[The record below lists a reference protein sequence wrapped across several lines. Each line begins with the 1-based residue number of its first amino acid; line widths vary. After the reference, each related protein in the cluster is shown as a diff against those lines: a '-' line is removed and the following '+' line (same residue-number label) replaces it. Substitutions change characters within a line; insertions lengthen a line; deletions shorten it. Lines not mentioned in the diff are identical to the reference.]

1 MAEDPADV
9 APHHHPILVVDP
21 DAGRGAA
28 FAKTFAETFSVVVC
42 SDPEEAARRLAAED
56 FAVLVVAD
64 DLGSASGVDFL
75 ARSIAVEPDVRRFL
89 LADGSDP
96 KAVLDAMHRARI
108 DQYVPR
114 PFDEIALRIALQ
126 RAIEQRATILQ
137 ARAQLARLRAQNVA
151 LGHQVRER
159 SREAGQAAD
168 RERKLTVS
176 DGATG
181 LHNHRFFLERWRGE
195 VRRCRRYG
203 QTVSL
208 IHLELDGLPRGS
220 SVAPGEADH
229 LLRAVAILLR
239 SSVRDVDLVAR
250 FSASEFA
257 IVLPET
263 PKGNG
268 ALLAG
273 RLGAAIRERG
283 LERPDGSP
291 VTVSVGVGAFPED
304 GSTSSN
310 VLAAT
315 RSAMKRARMRG
326 GDQLF
331 IVDAND
337 ETSLAAQLESMPG
350 RDGISFM
357 ALSGEFEP
365 VDPDSPRK

>member
-1 MAEDPADV
+1 VSEDPVDG

-21 DAGRGAA
+21 DESRARA
-28 FAKTFAETFSVVVC
+28 FTDAFAETFSIVAC
-42 SDPEEAARRLAAED
+42 TDPDEAMRRLGEED
-56 FAVLVVAD
+56 FAVLVAAD
-64 DLGSASGVDFL
+64 DLGGVSGVDFL
-75 ARSIAVEPDVRRFL
+75 ARSIEVEPDVRRFL
-89 LADGSDP
+89 IADAADP
-96 KAVLDAMHRARI
+96 KVVIDALHRARI
-108 DQYVPR
+108 DHYVPR
-114 PFDEIALRIALQ
+114 PWDEIALRIALQ
-126 RAIEQRATILQ
+126 RAIEQRAALLQ
-137 ARAQLARLRAQNVA
+137 TRAQMARLRAQNAA
-151 LGHQVRER
+151 LGHQVREGNR
-159 SREAGQAAD
+159 AAGEAAD
-168 RERKLTVS
+168 RERRLTAS
-176 DGATG
+176 DGITG
-181 LHNHRFFLERWRGE
+181 LHNHRHFLERWRGE

-208 IHLELDGLPRGS
+208 IHLEVDGLPRGS
-220 SVAPGEADH
+220 STAPGPSDD
-229 LLRAVAILLR
+229 LLREIAILLR

-273 RLGAAIRERG
+273 RLGGAIRDRD
-283 LERPDGSP
+283 LARPDGQR

-304 GSTSSN
+304 GTTSSS

-315 RSAMKRARMRG
+315 RSAMKRSRVRG

-331 IVDAND
+331 IVDSND
-337 ETSLAAQLESMPG
+337 ETSLAAQVESMPG

-365 VDPDSPRK
+365 VDG